1 MRIFSTYNKIKIF
14 IKINKIRL
22 LEFVRFDSK
31 IASAVLFTVYLLK
44 YNIVKF
50 LSGKYKALII
60 ASDIYRHINFPFAK
74 NYSTKLLK
82 QYIKKDGIN
91 KVGVEIFNIVSE
103 DIDQE
108 LLVKLQN
115 SIKDNDNIHPF
126 DKRLLILSPPLDD
139 QKGVIIVKFSDYF
152 KYVRK
157 VFDTK
162 KLSQHYVL
170 IAEPSSIGLFDLDLL
185 CLINEN
191 MTVIVETQ
199 EPVDQK
205 FIECLNVNFSTT
217 DIGANC
223 WVDNRV
229 FFPIKNLN
237 KKFDLIMVS
246 IFSDVKRHYHLFES
260 LKKCQDKLK
269 VALVGVP
276 WPKSM
281 EELANEA
288 RYYGVQDQITFFE
301 GVSQK
306 KINMLLNESKC
317 FLLLSKKEGSNKA
330 GIEALF
336 SNIPA
341 YYIKG
346 YNYGHQYSFINSK
359 TGGFIEINK
368 LAQFLDNLDALIDN
382 TIFSPYEWVLHNQNP
397 VTSTDTIIK
406 SLKKI
411 ETIRSIKINK
421 ELLIKINNPDLDYF
435 DDNDWVEMKPYYRRL
450 KNYFIE

>member
-1 MRIFSTYNKIKIF
+1 MYSKIQIFL
-14 IKINKIRL
+14 KINKVKL
-22 LEFVRFDSK
+22 LEYVRFDSK
-31 IASAVLFTVYLLK
+31 FASAVLFAVYLLK
-44 YNIVKF
+44 YYTVKN

-60 ASDIYRHINFPFAK
+60 ASDIYRHINLPFAK
-74 NYSTKLLK
+74 DFATKLLK
-82 QYIKKDGIN
+82 RLIKKDGIN
-91 KVGVEIFNIVSE
+91 KIGVEIFNIVSE
-103 DIDQE
+103 DIDPE

-115 SIKDNDNIHPF
+115 SIKNNDNINPF

-157 VFDTK
+157 IFDMK
-162 KLSQHYVL
+162 KLSQDYVL
-170 IAEPSSIGLFDLDLL
+170 IAEPSSIGFFDLDLL

-205 FIECLNVNFSTT
+205 FIKNLNVNLFTT

-229 FFPIKNLN
+229 FFPIKTVK
-237 KKFDLIMVS
+237 KKFDVIMVS
-246 IFSDVKRHYHLFES
+246 IFADVKRHYHLFES
-260 LKKCQDKLK
+260 LKKCKDKLK
-269 VALVGVP
+269 VALVGVS

-281 EELANEA
+281 EEIANEA
-288 RYYGVQDQITFFE
+288 RYYGVRDQITFFE
-301 GVSQK
+301 GVSQE
-306 KINMLLNESKC
+306 KINLLLNESKC

-341 YYIKG
+341 FYIKG
-346 YNYGHQYSFINSK
+346 YNYGHQYSFINST
-359 TGGFIEINK
+359 TGGFIEPNK
-368 LAQFLDNLDALIDN
+368 LTYFLDNLDELIDN
-382 TIFSPYEWVLHNQNP
+382 NIFSPHEWVSNHQTP
-397 VTSTDTIIK
+397 VTSADIIIK
-406 SLKKI
+406 LLKEI
-411 ETIRSIKINK
+411 EINKSIKINK

-435 DDNDWVEMKPYYRRL
+435 DNKAWVEMKPYYARF